1 MTIIRRKV
9 RGIFDLARDARGDVK
24 IFSFDPRTGV
34 VHKLLEKQ
42 NLILY
47 SGADVLAKLLA
58 GQRTPVNAMY
68 MEFKNLAAPGDSIT
82 PPTFDREGGISY
94 YNGLA
99 TSPDTD
105 FLRIPLTVNPTIE
118 SSDGVYGGN
127 QVVFFG
133 VSEGT
138 AGFHGKSFL
147 DTANSAVF
155 GAALVAAP
163 DLADQ
168 SQDLVFSRIYSG
180 IDKVLKVAGHQIG
193 VTWTIRFN

>member
-1 MTIIRRKV
+1 MIIQRHA
-9 RGIFDLARDARGDVK
+9 RGVFDLARQARGDVK
-24 IFSFDPRTGV
+24 IFSFDPKTGIV
-34 VHKLLEKQ
+34 YRLLEKR

-47 SGADVLAKLLA
+47 SGADVLASLLA
-58 GQRTPVNAMY
+58 GQNTPVNAMY
-68 MEFKNLAAPGDSIT
+68 MEFKNLADPADSIT
-82 PPTFDREGGISY
+82 PPAFDREGGISY
-94 YNGLA
+94 YNGLSS
-99 TSPDTD
+99 SPDTD

-118 SSDGVYGGN
+118 SSDAVYAGN

-138 AGFHGKSFL
+138 VGFHGKSFL

-163 DLADQ
+163 DLTDQ
-168 SQDLVFSRIYSG
+168 SQDMVFSRIYSG

-193 VTWTIRFN
+193 ITWTIRFN